1 VTNAEFKQII
11 GRGTRLFDGK
21 DYFTIYDFVNAHH
34 HFSDPEWDGEPL
46 EPEPPVEPGA
56 RSDKPEPKGEGDPP
70 VEGGG
75 AADPRPEKIRVKL
88 ADGKEREIQHMMST
102 TFWHPDGKPMSAQE
116 FMESLFGY
124 LPQFFGNE
132 AQLRELW
139 SKPET
144 RQHLLE
150 QLSEKG
156 FGKDQLVE
164 MQRIINAADSDIFD
178 VLAFV
183 AYALPTLT
191 RNERADH
198 ARGEIHTH
206 FNEKQEGFLDFALEQ
221 YVNVGVDE
229 LSQEKLTPLLRLKYG
244 DSLSDAV
251 QDLGN
256 PSEISAVFSG
266 FQQYLY
272 AAHK

>member
-1 VTNAEFKQII
+1 
-11 GRGTRLFDGK
+11 
-21 DYFTIYDFVNAHH
+21 
-34 HFSDPEWDGEPL
+34 
-46 EPEPPVEPGA
+46 
-56 RSDKPEPKGEGDPP
+56 
-70 VEGGG
+70 
-75 AADPRPEKIRVKL
+75 
-88 ADGKEREIQHMMST
+88 
-102 TFWHPDGKPMSAQE
+102 
-116 FMESLFGY
+116 MESLFGN

-132 AQLRELW
+132 AELRELW